1 MVQPFDYTLKIPAPG
16 EAFLSG
22 VQIGQQQQQVQA
34 QRARAEA
41 ERDKQMR
48 LANFSTEL
56 SSWAKNPTPD
66 GWSQLLAKYPDYQ
79 QEIMAAQKGAD
90 AIERPLMRKLAGDAL
105 MAHRNKNP
113 QLVISLIDERIKA
126 VSDSPALV
134 KKLEDMKYGYQTTSS
149 NPEWQEASI
158 VALLAQ
164 DEEGSRIY
172 DKAYKLTEP
181 FIVDGGKA
189 YLRGPLLRLGRDVEA
204 LMAGT
209 LTTEQFDSTWGKGKG
224 QQYITT
230 GVIDVTP
237 DIPQPTTQAGY
248 DALPPGT
255 EYLDLQGNKKVK
267 KGGQTATPSVTFQG
281 Q

>member
-126 VSDSPALV
+126 VSDNPALV
-134 KKLEDMKYGYQTTSS
+134 KKLEDMKYGYQNTSS
-149 NPEWQEASI
+149 SPEWQEASI

-172 DKAYKLTEP
+172 EKAYKQSEP
-181 FIVDGGKA
+181 WESTPFGIVLKA
-189 YLRGPLLRLGRDVEA
+189 DIYRAIADAEKNGRTTVDVKPIIPADAEAELKAGRVSPATFDRVFGAGAAAKILG
-204 LMAGT
+204 T
-209 LTTEQFDSTWGKGKG
+209 
-224 QQYITT
+224 
-230 GVIDVTP
+230 
-237 DIPQPTTQAGY
+237 
-248 DALPPGT
+248 
-255 EYLDLQGNKKVK
+255 
-267 KGGQTATPSVTFQG
+267 GGQTATPSGTFQG